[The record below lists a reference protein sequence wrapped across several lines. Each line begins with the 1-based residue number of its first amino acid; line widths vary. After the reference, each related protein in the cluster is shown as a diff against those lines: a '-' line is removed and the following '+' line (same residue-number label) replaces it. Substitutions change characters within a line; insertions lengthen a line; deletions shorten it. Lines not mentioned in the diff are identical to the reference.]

1 MNTTTLSTDIF
12 KTALGWIAI
21 QTSDHG
27 VVRTTLPEPRY
38 EDARDAVP
46 PRWNPSVSP
55 LEKGREGDASPLAHK
70 GELPPTSPISTRE
83 EFLARPSPFSTHEES
98 LTRPSPFSHR
108 EEGELKGVQSG
119 DAMNPLRL
127 ATLDASPFCCAKGGG
142 AAADSE
148 AILDAVKDRLIR
160 YCDGEDVGFDDI
172 PIHFDG
178 WTAHTERA
186 RAACRTIPRGETRSY
201 AWLAEQASGSRK
213 TARAAARAMSTNP
226 LPIIIPCH
234 RVIGSDGKLHGF
246 GGTIGIPLKAKL
258 LEMERN

>member
-38 EDARDAVP
+38 EDARDAVN

-55 LEKGREGDASPLAHK
+55 LEKGREGDASP
-70 GELPPTSPISTRE
+70 
-83 EFLARPSPFSTHEES
+83 
-98 LTRPSPFSHR
+98 FSHR
-108 EEGELKGVQSG
+108 EKGVQSG

-142 AAADSE
+142 ATADSE